1 MAIYSVFFSILDN
14 SEMTPAAPPPPPPHK
29 KKGGRQDVD
38 WTVFRNPSLYSF
50 CSPGFLIL
58 LSVLF
63 QVGALITACFVWC
76 FDNEFNEIVL
86 EVRAIFMAAL
96 WARIIKSTDWST
108 EPLARPITRS
118 LAPLT
123 RLLLPHYL
131 LCSRAPLRSLF
142 CWLADFAHSLACGTV
157 IG

>member
-1 MAIYSVFFSILDN
+1 
-14 SEMTPAAPPPPPPHK
+14 MTPAAPPPPPPHK

-86 EVRAIFMAAL
+86 EVSAIFMAAL
-96 WARIIKSTDWST
+96 WARIIGVLSHS
-108 EPLARPITRS
+108 LVQYLVRSHRS
-118 LAPLT
+118 LVCLFRTT
-123 RLLLPHYL
+123 RFA
-131 LCSRAPLRSLF
+131 RALR
-142 CWLADFAHSLACGTV
+142 CAHSFACFFTQ
-157 IG
+157 